1 MVPSISARNR
11 HEASF
16 ALRSCLACRLC
27 APRLSRRIQR
37 ALPAPT
43 DQLFTE
49 KYPDFLSWDR
59 TKGLELLAA
68 EKKINP
74 AHFNKAV
81 YSCLGEYDYKQM
93 WPDDRATLDLAARR
107 KSPDLCTVQSPTRAQ
122 RADGLEEEAER
133 YCGIEDIGEVI
144 NTN

>member
-1 MVPSISARNR
+1 MKPVLLC
-11 HEASF
+11 
-16 ALRSCLACRLC
+16 ALVLLAAC
-27 APRLSRRIQR
+27 APRVYRGEYS
-37 ALPAPT
+37 APLPAPT

-93 WPDDRATLDLAARR
+93 WPDDRATLDLAARQEI
-107 KSPDLCTVQSPTRAQ
+107 PLTYAQ
-122 RADGLEEEAER
+122 FKALQERNAPMGSEEEAER